1 MAADPAR
8 RPTDGS
14 PTAAPISVL
23 RIGARNATFQHW
35 ETVLRNRTKRLRS
48 GEFLVHGVR
57 SISAAHRLW
66 SITTLIRPDRGTR
79 SEWAAALWADTDCRH
94 VEMPADMVAEL
105 ADRDPE
111 HPEDAPELVA
121 VVAMPDDDLRR
132 LEIADRML
140 LVTVFDRPGQPGN
153 IGTLMRSI
161 DAFGG
166 TGLIISG
173 HGADPY
179 DPRTV
184 RASTGSLFSV
194 PTVRVSSP
202 AEVLSWVH
210 RLRSA
215 GTAMVVLG
223 SDEDGRS
230 DLSSVDLTGPT
241 MLVIGNETRGLS
253 RSWRE
258 VCDEIISI
266 PMVGTASSLNAATAG
281 SIVLHEA
288 LRQRTSKPLS
298 GRT

>member
-1 MAADPAR
+1 MKARTAPAV
-8 RPTDGS
+8 
-14 PTAAPISVL
+14 SVL
-23 RIGARNATFQHW
+23 RIGARNAAFQHW
-35 ETVLRNRTKRLRS
+35 ETLLRNRTKRHRS

-57 SISAAHRLW
+57 PISAAHRLW
-66 SITTLIRPDRGTR
+66 SIATLIRPDRGAR

-94 VEMPADMVAEL
+94 VEMPAEMVAEL

-111 HPEDAPELVA
+111 RPEDAPELVA
-121 VVAMPDDDLRR
+121 VVAIPADDLDR
-132 LEIADRML
+132 LEAADRTP

-194 PTVRVSSP
+194 PTVRVPSP
-202 AEVLSWVH
+202 GEVLSWVE
-210 RLRSA
+210 RLRST

-223 SDEDGRS
+223 TDEGGRS
-230 DLSSVDLTGPT
+230 DLSRVDLTGPT

-253 RSWRE
+253 RAWRD
-258 VCDEIISI
+258 VCDGIISI

-288 LRQRTSKPLS
+288 LRQRTAKPLS